1 MHAHVHTWI
10 CIYIHTHIGLR
21 VQVYLFDF
29 VVTANFVVGAALVI
43 ASTFPYGHICKICPT
58 DVP

>member
-1 MHAHVHTWI
+1 MATP
-10 CIYIHTHIGLR
+10 YIHTHIGLR

-43 ASTFPYGHICKICPT
+43 ASTFLYGHICKICPT
-58 DVP
+58 DVT

>member
-1 MHAHVHTWI
+1 MYMYTHEYAYTY
-10 CIYIHTHIGLR
+10 IYTSITS
-21 VQVYLFDF
+21 QVYLFDF

-43 ASTFPYGHICKICPT
+43 ASTFLYGHICKICPT